1 MALRTFLQSKI
12 HGATLTGANI
22 EYEGSIAICP
32 ELLEASGILPF
43 EQVEVYNI
51 DNGERL
57 TTYVIRGE
65 KGEICLNG
73 AAAHKGKPGQRVI
86 IASYIHLSSSE
97 IQTHTPK
104 LVFVDKNNTIMRVD
118 RGQKE

>member
-12 HGATLTGANI
+12 HGATLTGANV

-32 ELLEASGILPF
+32 ELMEAAGILPF
-43 EQVEVYNI
+43 EQVDVYNV

-57 TTYVIRGE
+57 TTYAIRGQ

-73 AAAHKGKPGQRVI
+73 AAAHKGKAGQKVI
-86 IASYIHLSSSE
+86 IASYIQLEPSE
-97 IQTHTPK
+97 VQAHSPK
-104 LVFVDKNNTIMRVD
+104 LVFVDNQNRIKRFV
-118 RGQKE
+118 RG